1 VDGIGKF
8 ETAGGEVKSIKDRGR
23 VFDHDVREAKELSDG
38 AANGCFVKSVS
49 SA

>member
-8 ETAGGEVKSIKDRGR
+8 ETAGGEVKSIKDRGC
-23 VFDHDVREAKELSDG
+23 VFNLDVREAKELSDG